1 VTLRSMTG
9 FGRARGPVGEDWD
22 AEIFARGVNSRFL
35 DLAVQTRDS
44 EAELESPLRK
54 VFARHLHRGK
64 VEVGLRLRRRRPAPP
79 EVAVDERL
87 LDALLSRLGSLSERY
102 PVDPRLNAR
111 DLLAVPQM
119 VTVEAAAPSF
129 SPEEVGQLEA
139 LAEQAALGL
148 VAMREAE
155 GASVSAALASR
166 LALLRE
172 RTAALASRR
181 EEIARS
187 VAASI
192 VERVR
197 TLFPDVPLDPG
208 RLEQEAALAADRAD
222 VSEELER
229 LSGHIDQFE
238 ALLAKAP
245 PAVGKTLDFLSQEI
259 LRELNTLGSKSRDL
273 RSTRE
278 VLDMK
283 AEIEK
288 IREQVQN
295 VE

>member
-1 VTLRSMTG
+1 MTG

-22 AEIFARGVNSRFL
+22 AEVFARGVNSRFL
-35 DLAVQTRDS
+35 DLAIQTRDS
-44 EAELESPLRK
+44 EAELEAPLRR

-64 VEVGLRLRRRRPAPP
+64 VEVGLRLRRRRPAAP

-87 LDALLSRLGSLSERY
+87 LDALLSRLGELSQRY
-102 PVDPRLNAR
+102 PVDPRLTAR

-119 VTVEAAAPSF
+119 VTVESAGAAFTPQ
-129 SPEEVGQLEA
+129 EIGDLEGV
-139 LAEQAALGL
+139 AEQAARAL
-148 VAMREAE
+148 VRMRQTE
-155 GASVSAALASR
+155 GASIAAALAPR
-166 LALLRE
+166 LALLRS
-172 RTAALASRR
+172 RTAALSARR
-181 EEIARS
+181 EEIARAL
-187 VAASI
+187 AASI
-192 VERVR
+192 GERVR

-229 LSGHIDQFE
+229 LSGHLDQFE
-238 ALLAKAP
+238 KLLADAP
-245 PAVGKTLDFLSQEI
+245 AAVGKTLDFLSQEI

>member
-1 VTLRSMTG
+1 MTLRSMTG

-35 DLAVQTRDS
+35 DLSIQTRDS
-44 EAELESPLRK
+44 EAELEAPLRK

-64 VEVGLRLRRRRPAPP
+64 VEVGLRLRRRRAAPP
-79 EVAVDERL
+79 EVAVDEGL
-87 LDALLSRLGSLSERY
+87 LEALFTRIGALSERY
-102 PVDPRLNAR
+102 PVDARLTAR

-119 VTVEAAAPSF
+119 VTVESAAPSF
-129 SPEEVGQLEA
+129 SPEDMAQLEA
-139 LAEQAALGL
+139 LAEQAARAL
-148 VAMREAE
+148 VAMRESE
-155 GASVSAALASR
+155 GAAVAAALASR
-166 LALLRE
+166 VALLRA
-172 RTAALASRR
+172 RTGQLAARR
-181 EEIARS
+181 EEIAR
-187 VAASI
+187 ALATSI

-197 TLFPDVPLDPG
+197 ALFPDVPLDPG

-229 LSGHIDQFE
+229 LSGHLDQFE
-238 ALLAKAP
+238 GLLAKP
-245 PAVGKTLDFLSQEI
+245 PVAVGKTLDFLSQEI
-259 LRELNTLGSKSRDL
+259 LRELNTLGAKSRDL